1 MENPIKKVAVIHDLS
16 GYGRTSIAAITP
28 ILSYM
33 GIQVC
38 PFPTAILSNNTGYFD
53 EFSFVDLTD
62 SMEDYMN
69 HWEKENIIFDCIYS
83 GFLGSEKQVDIIL
96 KFIKIFGNSYN
107 MVVVDPVLG
116 DHGKLYPTVGEN
128 MVKKMKILVGKSD
141 IITPNFTEA
150 VYLVGKKYTKKTKES
165 QIKKMLIELSDLGPK
180 IVIITSVPNLRRTD
194 YMDVFGYD
202 KENNQFWQVGY
213 KYIPV
218 EYPGTGDIFTSVLI
232 ESLLNEY
239 SLPMAIDKSVQFIS
253 AGIKE
258 SCKYSYPRREGILLE
273 KILNILKMPIEKT
286 TFKLL
291 K

>member
-16 GYGRTSIAAITP
+16 GYGRTSLAAIMP

-62 SMEDYMN
+62 SMEDYMEQ
-69 HWEKENIIFDCIYS
+69 WKRKNIIFDCIYS
-83 GFLGSEKQVDIIL
+83 GFLGNEKQVDIIL
-96 KFIKIFGNSYN
+96 KFIEVFGNGLN
-107 MVVVDPVLG
+107 IVVVDPVLG
-116 DHGKLYPTVGEN
+116 DHGKLYPTIDN
-128 MVKKMKILVGKSD
+128 LMVDKMRELVGKAD

-150 VYLVGKKYTKKTKES
+150 FYLLDEEYTNEINENE
-165 QIKKMLIELSDLGPK
+165 IKKMLVELSDLGPE
-180 IVIITSVPNLRRTD
+180 IVIVTSVPSINDSD
-194 YMDVFGYD
+194 YIDVFGYN
-202 KENNQFWQVGY
+202 KESNQFWQVSC
-213 KYIPV
+213 KHIPV
-218 EYPGTGDIFTSVLI
+218 EFPGTGDIFTSVLI
-232 ESLLNEY
+232 ESMLNGY
-239 SLPMAIDKSVQFIS
+239 SLPRAMDKSVQFIS
-253 AGIKE
+253 AGIEE

-273 KILNILKMPIEKT
+273 IILDILKKPIEKP